1 MPVALGVNGG
11 ILGSN
16 NLPSSGSAKGI
27 WTPNEIARAVGLGF
41 WPLVYARTVTETSS
55 GADNISTGSTD
66 PFFEYTTLLLP
77 GNGTNGA
84 QNNTFLDSSSNNFTI
99 TRNPTAG
106 PNAPTQ
112 GTFSPFSQTGWG
124 NRFNFAT
131 PDALRPSATTISN
144 FGTGAFTVEFWINF
158 QNTNNAGIYYGG
170 NGGGSVFLDYYS
182 GSLRW
187 GISGGAIPI
196 SYAFTPTIGRWYHV
210 AFTRSSTTDTLYI
223 DGTSVATGPDS
234 QNYPSDS
241 SPYVGSW
248 NGSIYNGT
256 AFISNFRIV
265 KGVTVYTGAFTPPT
279 SPLTATQSAGTN
291 IAAITTGQTSLLTC
305 QSNRFVDNGQGNT
318 GNTGFT
324 ITVNGSPS
332 VQAFSPFNPSAS
344 WSAATYGG
352 SGYFDGNGDYLQG
365 PVNSAFAFGTGEY
378 CMEGWIYMTSAPASP
393 SGLIDLRRAA
403 PNYNAPWLNVTSGY
417 KLALR
422 DGTLGA
428 DVVIGATNI
437 QLNTWTHVAVTRQVT
452 SNAGTRIFLNG
463 VLDANSITNNSNYS
477 NGALTLATAGDSLGS
492 FMFTGYMSDVRIT
505 KGSVPT
511 SYQTSATTS
520 GTAVFTPPTSPET
533 TTSQGASSP
542 SILLNFTNAGIYD
555 ATSKNDLETVGDA
568 QISTTQSKW
577 GGSSIYLDGTG
588 DWLTN
593 NNASNSLLAFG
604 TGDFTIEGWFYS
616 NNASSAVQRGM
627 FQTSDTIGGL
637 KPNYTTGVAMHH
649 GATAGELSVYV
660 GSTTYSTS
668 GASITTGAWF
678 YFAITRSSGNVNVY
692 VNGVSR
698 ASGSGNTNNLTG
710 TYISV
715 GGYYST
721 SYLFDGYL
729 QDFRITKGYARTIT
743 ASPTAAF
750 PTL

>member
-1 MPVALGVNGG
+1 MAG
-11 ILGSN
+11 
-16 NLPSSGSAKGI
+16 NLTAMIAAAFSGSAA
-27 WTPNEIARAVGLGF
+27 P
-41 WPLVYARTVTETSS
+41 PVTS
-55 GADNISTGSTD
+55 D
-66 PFFEYTTLLLP
+66 PYFEYTTLLLP

-84 QNNTFLDSSSNNFTI
+84 QNNTFLDSSANNFTI
-99 TRNPTAG
+99 TRNGNT
-106 PNAPTQ
+106 TQ

-124 NRFNFAT
+124 VYFDGNNDNCTSSTALFNYTTGNASTQTAT
-131 PDALRPSATTISN
+131 VEAWVYLNAYAVGTLGASNPSIAAKGSTYMN
-144 FGTGAFTVEFWINF
+144 FGINPSGNLELYWYDGTTKSITSSGTVPL
-158 QNTNNAGIYYGG
+158 NTWVY
-170 NGGGSVFLDYYS
+170 
-182 GSLRW
+182 
-187 GISGGAIPI
+187 
-196 SYAFTPTIGRWYHV
+196 V
-210 AFTRSSTTDTLYI
+210 AFTLSGGTATLYI
-223 DGTSVATGPDS
+223 NG
-234 QNYPSDS
+234 S
-241 SPYVGSW
+241 SSGSGSW
-248 NGSIYNGT
+248 TGLQSGGINSTSYFGNTTSGPTTGINGYLSNLRVSTTARSISTPTSAFSNDGNT
-256 AFISNFRIV
+256 AFLSF
-265 KGVTVYTGAFTPPT
+265 
-279 SPLTATQSAGTN
+279 
-291 IAAITTGQTSLLTC
+291 
-305 QSNRFVDNGQGNT
+305 QSNRFVDNSSNTYAITPSGNT
-318 GNTGFT
+318 
-324 ITVNGSPS
+324 S
-332 VQAFSPFNPSAS
+332 VVAFSPFNPSAS